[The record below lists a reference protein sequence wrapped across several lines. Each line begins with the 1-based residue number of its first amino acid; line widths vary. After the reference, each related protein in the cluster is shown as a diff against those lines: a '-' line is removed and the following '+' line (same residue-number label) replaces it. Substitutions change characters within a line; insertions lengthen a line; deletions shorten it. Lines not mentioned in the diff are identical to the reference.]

1 MAPGTAVPHPL
12 RHGVGFVPDN
22 VLPQIPAVRPQG
34 DGQRP
39 GNAQQVLV
47 FEASTVF
54 PAVAVAYDKPQGPVL
69 PQYPPHLPKHR
80 DEPFQILLGRWL

>member
-1 MAPGTAVPHPL
+1 MASGAAVPHPL
-12 RHGVGFVPDN
+12 RHGVGLVPDN

-34 DGQRP
+34 HGQCP

-54 PAVAVAYDKPQGPVL
+54 PAVAVAYNLYALGYLGKYTIFHLL
-69 PQYPPHLPKHR
+69 PELK
-80 DEPFQILLGRWL
+80 ESGI